1 MAARAL
7 VPLVSSEGVV
17 KAVFDILTSCDP
29 AAQNQLHGKLL
40 QCQFLLRGHLN
51 KGESINLWTSCMK
64 EIPSVLLSMLQ
75 RLLFLNNCPI
85 TAALLLDII
94 LEFFVVCDVPK
105 EENEEHMKG
114 K

>member
-1 MAARAL
+1 
-7 VPLVSSEGVV
+7 
-17 KAVFDILTSCDP
+17 
-29 AAQNQLHGKLL
+29 
-40 QCQFLLRGHLN
+40 
-51 KGESINLWTSCMK
+51 MK

-75 RLLFLNNCPI
+75 RLLVLNNCPI